1 MEEKKLKHVAQ
12 YKIDLANNLSE
23 ILKKALL
30 KPAAIEQLEMG
41 LREIS
46 FDESVKP
53 RPISPFNPDYM
64 DEFMSDLNEFVSQ
77 YANSKEYADL
87 MDNKRKNPE
96 FIEVDKDTSDLFM
109 VVINQF
115 TKLLENI
122 EDFLLFNLD
131 PLLIDPRYLDNEEKF
146 ADLIS
151 LLGKTNA
158 IVQIEIVPC
167 VYPLLYMEYDLRDE
181 EYYGDVY
188 SRGDGLTFYI
198 ALLTNIMCDI
208 SNTLNELDF
217 RDEVEDEVGEE
228 VEDEVG
234 EEDE

>member
-1 MEEKKLKHVAQ
+1 MEEKILKEVAQ

-46 FDESVKP
+46 FDESVEP

-64 DEFMSDLNEFVSQ
+64 DELMSDLNEFVSQ

-87 MDNKRKNPE
+87 MDGIRKEPE
-96 FIEVDKDTSDLFM
+96 FIETIFIPDGNNTSEKFM
-109 VVINQF
+109 SVINQF

-167 VYPLLYMEYDLRDE
+167 VYPLLYKEYDLRDE

-188 SRGDGLTFYI
+188 SRADGLTYYI

-208 SNTLNELDF
+208 SNTLNEMDF
-217 RDEVEDEVGEE
+217 RDEVEADE
-228 VEDEVG
+228 
-234 EEDE
+234 

>member
-1 MEEKKLKHVAQ
+1 MKEVAQ
-12 YKIDLANNLSE
+12 YKIDLAKDLSE

-64 DEFMSDLNEFVSQ
+64 DELMSDLNEFVSQ

-87 MDNKRKNPE
+87 MDGIRKEPE
-96 FIEVDKDTSDLFM
+96 FIETIFIPDGNNTSDKFM
-109 VVINQF
+109 GVINQF

-167 VYPLLYMEYDLRDE
+167 VYPLLYKEYDLRDE

-188 SRGDGLTFYI
+188 SRADGLTYYI

-208 SNTLNELDF
+208 SNTLNEY
-217 RDEVEDEVGEE
+217 RGEDEVEADE
-228 VEDEVG
+228 
-234 EEDE
+234 

>member
-1 MEEKKLKHVAQ
+1 MKEVAQ

-41 LREIS
+41 LRKIS

-64 DEFMSDLNEFVSQ
+64 DELMDDLNEFVSQ
-77 YANSKEYADL
+77 YANSKEYANL
-87 MDNKRKNPE
+87 MDGIRKEPE
-96 FIEVDKDTSDLFM
+96 FIETIFIPDGNNTSEKFM
-109 VVINQF
+109 SVINQF

-167 VYPLLYMEYDLRDE
+167 VYPLLYKEYDLRNE

-188 SRGDGLTFYI
+188 SRADGLTYYI

-208 SNTLNELDF
+208 SNTLNDLDN
-217 RDEVEDEVGEE
+217 EVEADE
-228 VEDEVG
+228 
-234 EEDE
+234 

>member
-30 KPAAIEQLEMG
+30 KPAAIEQIVEG
-41 LREIS
+41 YQKIS

-64 DEFMSDLNEFVSQ
+64 DELMGDLNEFVSQ

-96 FIEVDKDTSDLFM
+96 FIESIFIPDTDKTTTEKFM

-146 ADLIS
+146 ADLVS

-188 SRGDGLTFYI
+188 SRADGLTYYI

-208 SNTLNELDF
+208 SNTMNQYRGE
-217 RDEVEDEVGEE
+217 DEVEADE
-228 VEDEVG
+228 
-234 EEDE
+234 

>member
-1 MEEKKLKHVAQ
+1 MKHVAQ

-30 KPAAIEQLEMG
+30 KPAAIEQIVEG
-41 LREIS
+41 YQKIS

-64 DEFMSDLNEFVSQ
+64 DELMGDLNEFVSQ

-96 FIEVDKDTSDLFM
+96 FIESIFIPDTDKTTTEKFM

-146 ADLIS
+146 ADLVS

-188 SRGDGLTFYI
+188 SRADGLTYYI

-208 SNTLNELDF
+208 SNTMNQYRGE
-217 RDEVEDEVGEE
+217 DEVEADE
-228 VEDEVG
+228 
-234 EEDE
+234 

>member
-1 MEEKKLKHVAQ
+1 MKQVAQ
-12 YKIDLANNLSE
+12 YKIDLANNLSD

-30 KPAAIEQLEMG
+30 KPAAIEQIVEG
-41 LREIS
+41 YQEIS

-64 DEFMSDLNEFVSQ
+64 DELMGDLDEFVSQ

-96 FIEVDKDTSDLFM
+96 FIESIFIPDTDKATTEKFM
-109 VVINQF
+109 VVINKF

-146 ADLIS
+146 ADLVS

-188 SRGDGLTFYI
+188 SRADGLTYYI

-208 SNTLNELDF
+208 SNTMNQYRGE
-217 RDEVEDEVGEE
+217 DEVESYE
-228 VEDEVG
+228 
-234 EEDE
+234 

>member
-1 MEEKKLKHVAQ
+1 MEEKILKEVAQ
-12 YKIDLANNLSE
+12 YKIDLTNNLSE
-23 ILKKALL
+23 IFKKALL

-41 LREIS
+41 LRKIS

-64 DEFMSDLNEFVSQ
+64 DELMSDLNEFVSQ

-96 FIEVDKDTSDLFM
+96 FIESIFIPDGDKATTEKFM
-109 VVINQF
+109 AVINQF

-146 ADLIS
+146 ADLVS

-181 EYYGDVY
+181 NYYGDVY
-188 SRGDGLTFYI
+188 SRSDGLTYYI

-208 SNTLNELDF
+208 SNTLNEFDF
-217 RDEVEDEVGEE
+217 RNKIEEDDEVETDE
-228 VEDEVG
+228 
-234 EEDE
+234 

>member
-1 MEEKKLKHVAQ
+1 MEEKKLKEVAQ

-41 LREIS
+41 LRKIS

-64 DEFMSDLNEFVSQ
+64 DELMDDLNEFVSQ
-77 YANSKEYADL
+77 YANSKEYANL
-87 MDNKRKNPE
+87 MDGIRKEPE
-96 FIEVDKDTSDLFM
+96 FIETIFIPDGNNTSEKFM
-109 VVINQF
+109 SVINQF

-167 VYPLLYMEYDLRDE
+167 VYPLLYKEYDLRNE

-188 SRGDGLTFYI
+188 SRADGLTYYI

-208 SNTLNELDF
+208 SNTLNDLDN
-217 RDEVEDEVGEE
+217 EVEADE
-228 VEDEVG
+228 
-234 EEDE
+234 

>member
-1 MEEKKLKHVAQ
+1 MEEKILKEVAQ

-30 KPAAIEQLEMG
+30 KPAAMEQLEMG

-64 DEFMSDLNEFVSQ
+64 DELMSDLEEYVSK

-96 FIEVDKDTSDLFM
+96 FIESIFIPDGDKATTEKFM
-109 VVINQF
+109 AAINQF

-188 SRGDGLTFYI
+188 SRADGLTYYI

-208 SNTLNELDF
+208 SNTLNEMDF
-217 RDEVEDEVGEE
+217 RDKVEEDDEVEADE
-228 VEDEVG
+228 
-234 EEDE
+234 

>member
-1 MEEKKLKHVAQ
+1 MKEVAQ

-64 DEFMSDLNEFVSQ
+64 DELMSDLDEFVSQ

-87 MDNKRKNPE
+87 MDGIRKEPE
-96 FIEVDKDTSDLFM
+96 FIETIFIPDGNNTSEKFM
-109 VVINQF
+109 AVINQF

-167 VYPLLYMEYDLRDE
+167 VYPLLYKEYDLRDE
-181 EYYGDVY
+181 KYYGDVY
-188 SRGDGLTFYI
+188 SRADGLTYYI
-198 ALLTNIMCDI
+198 AILTNLMCDI
-208 SNTLNELDF
+208 SNTLNEMDF
-217 RDEVEDEVGEE
+217 RDKVEEDDEVEADE
-228 VEDEVG
+228 
-234 EEDE
+234 

>member
-1 MEEKKLKHVAQ
+1 MEEKILKEVAQ

-41 LREIS
+41 LRTVS

-64 DEFMSDLNEFVSQ
+64 DELMSDLNEYVSQ

-96 FIEVDKDTSDLFM
+96 FIESIFISNTDTSEKFM
-109 VVINQF
+109 AVINQF
-115 TKLLENI
+115 RKLLENI

-146 ADLIS
+146 ADLVS

-167 VYPLLYMEYDLRDE
+167 IYPLLYMEYDLRDE
-181 EYYGDVY
+181 NYYGDVY
-188 SRGDGLTFYI
+188 SHSDGLTYYI

-208 SNTLNELDF
+208 SNTLNEFDF
-217 RDEVEDEVGEE
+217 RDKIEEDDEVEADE
-228 VEDEVG
+228 
-234 EEDE
+234 

>member
-12 YKIDLANNLSE
+12 HKIDLANNLSE
-23 ILKKALL
+23 IFKKALL

-41 LREIS
+41 LRKIS

-64 DEFMSDLNEFVSQ
+64 DELMSDLNEFVSQ

-96 FIEVDKDTSDLFM
+96 FIESIFIPDGDKATTEKFM
-109 VVINQF
+109 TVINQF

-131 PLLIDPRYLDNEEKF
+131 PLLIDPRYIDNEEKF
-146 ADLIS
+146 ADLVS

-188 SRGDGLTFYI
+188 SRGDGLTYYI

-217 RDEVEDEVGEE
+217 RDEVGEE
-228 VEDEVG
+228 VGDEDE
-234 EEDE
+234 

>member
-1 MEEKKLKHVAQ
+1 MEEKILKEVAQ

-41 LREIS
+41 LRKIS

-64 DEFMSDLNEFVSQ
+64 DELMSDLDEFVSQ
-77 YANSKEYADL
+77 YANSKEYANL
-87 MDNKRKNPE
+87 MDGIRKEPE
-96 FIEVDKDTSDLFM
+96 FIETIFIPDGNNTSDKFM
-109 VVINQF
+109 GVINQF

-131 PLLIDPRYLDNEEKF
+131 PLLIDPRYIDNEEKF

-167 VYPLLYMEYDLRDE
+167 VYPLLYKEYDLRDE
-181 EYYGDVY
+181 NYYGDVY
-188 SRGDGLTFYI
+188 SRADGLTYYI

-217 RDEVEDEVGEE
+217 RDEVGEE
-228 VEDEVG
+228 ADE
-234 EEDE
+234 

>member
-1 MEEKKLKHVAQ
+1 MEEKILKEVAQ

-41 LREIS
+41 LRKIS

-64 DEFMSDLNEFVSQ
+64 DELMSDLNEFVSQ

-87 MDNKRKNPE
+87 MDGIRKEPE
-96 FIEVDKDTSDLFM
+96 FIETIFIPDGNNTSEKFM
-109 VVINQF
+109 AVINQF

-167 VYPLLYMEYDLRDE
+167 VYPLLYKEYDLRDE
-181 EYYGDVY
+181 KYYGDVY
-188 SRGDGLTFYI
+188 SRADGLTFYI

-208 SNTLNELDF
+208 SNTLSQYSGE
-217 RDEVEDEVGEE
+217 DEVEADE
-228 VEDEVG
+228 
-234 EEDE
+234 

>member
-1 MEEKKLKHVAQ
+1 MEEKILKEVAQ

-41 LREIS
+41 LRKIS
-46 FDESVKP
+46 FDESDEP

-64 DEFMSDLNEFVSQ
+64 DELMSDLDEFVSQ

-96 FIEVDKDTSDLFM
+96 FIESIFIPDGDKATTEKFM
-109 VVINQF
+109 AVINQF

-146 ADLIS
+146 ADLVS

-188 SRGDGLTFYI
+188 SRADGLTYYI
-198 ALLTNIMCDI
+198 ALLTNLMCDI
-208 SNTLNELDF
+208 SNTLNDLDF
-217 RDEVEDEVGEE
+217 R
-228 VEDEVG
+228 DEVG